1 MKKIKEY
8 LFNPLLICY
17 VLLGRYGRW
26 IPDKWYLK
34 LQYFICMRE
43 ILNLKT
49 PKTFTEKIQWLKLQN
64 RKEYYH
70 KLVDKYEVK
79 KIVSSMIGDE
89 YIIPTLGVWK
99 SFDEIDF
106 SELPNKFVLKTTQ
119 GSHSSLI
126 CKDKEKFDSL
136 KAKDLFRKWM
146 KTSPYDFYR
155 EWVYKDIEPRILAE
169 QYISVTDGQDLIDYK
184 FYCFNGNPLYCQVIK
199 DRSTKETIDFFDQ
212 KWIHQEFYGLLPKND
227 QSKITQS
234 KTIIDKPIN
243 YEKMLNIAK
252 ILSKGIPFLR
262 VDLYNLNGKIYFG
275 EYTFYHW
282 SGFVPFD
289 PETWDYKLGELI
301 HLP

>member
-126 CKDKEKFDSL
+126 CKYNEKFDSL

-146 KTSPYDFYR
+146 
-155 EWVYKDIEPRILAE
+155 
-169 QYISVTDGQDLIDYK
+169 
-184 FYCFNGNPLYCQVIK
+184 
-199 DRSTKETIDFFDQ
+199 
-212 KWIHQEFYGLLPKND
+212 
-227 QSKITQS
+227 
-234 KTIIDKPIN
+234 
-243 YEKMLNIAK
+243 
-252 ILSKGIPFLR
+252 
-262 VDLYNLNGKIYFG
+262 
-275 EYTFYHW
+275 
-282 SGFVPFD
+282 
-289 PETWDYKLGELI
+289 
-301 HLP
+301 